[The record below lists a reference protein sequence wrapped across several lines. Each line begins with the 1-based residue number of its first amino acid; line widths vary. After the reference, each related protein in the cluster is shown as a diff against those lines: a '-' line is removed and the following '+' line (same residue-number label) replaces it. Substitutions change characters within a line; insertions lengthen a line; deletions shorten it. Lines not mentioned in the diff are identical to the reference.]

1 MHFGLFKI
9 LLLSLI
15 ISNSPTG
22 SAWVVFE
29 KGVDRAKAGSAK
41 AVLISALKCSPKQE
55 RPNSD
60 RVKAARK
67 CVENHLSPNFSE
79 AAKDRLVEWIFFEA
93 HRVTSINRCPKG
105 KEKSLKETFPGP
117 FEFLCF
123 TSVNPHQERQAFFS
137 FERIKKKSLIR
148 EWKAF

>member
-1 MHFGLFKI
+1 MILKTIILGQLVLFC
-9 LLLSLI
+9 SA
-15 ISNSPTG
+15 S

-67 CVENHLSPNFSE
+67 CLESHLSPNFSE
-79 AAKDRLVEWIFFEA
+79 TAKDRLVEWIFFEA
-93 HRVTSINRCPKG
+93 HRVTSISRCPKG

-123 TSVNPHQERQAFFS
+123 KSVNPHQERQAFFS
-137 FERIKKKSLIR
+137 FERIKKRLLIR